1 MKPLDLSNQ
10 TLSQF
15 IQAPFGV
22 KNEVKRR
29 EYEKRYQEYKK
40 KYKIKIEAALDFEG
54 NFFIHLKVP
63 SESQEK
69 KTAYDVVVQFFS
81 PSEKVDMNA
90 SVENYYVQFF
100 SNSPGFVY
108 KYATLYRLKG
118 YLIETLQDKFTTG
131 MLEILPDKAN
141 KDYELSY
148 DSSIYYACRYLLD
161 NRMGILGKL
170 TMKIFK
176 FKSPERF
183 FAAIQEAESVSTARS
198 LSNIK
203 EQLRR
208 EIKSDT
214 DLGNKLAQSKNKN
227 LEKDLTHKKLPSL
240 TTKKEESKLGIRRIK
255 AKESSMSTAKSP
267 RIAVIKRKKP
277 VRSTTKKK

>member
-1 MKPLDLSNQ
+1 MKPLDLSSQ

-100 SNSPGFVY
+100 
-108 KYATLYRLKG
+108 
-118 YLIETLQDKFTTG
+118 
-131 MLEILPDKAN
+131 
-141 KDYELSY
+141 
-148 DSSIYYACRYLLD
+148 
-161 NRMGILGKL
+161 
-170 TMKIFK
+170 
-176 FKSPERF
+176 
-183 FAAIQEAESVSTARS
+183 
-198 LSNIK
+198 
-203 EQLRR
+203 
-208 EIKSDT
+208 
-214 DLGNKLAQSKNKN
+214 
-227 LEKDLTHKKLPSL
+227 
-240 TTKKEESKLGIRRIK
+240 
-255 AKESSMSTAKSP
+255 
-267 RIAVIKRKKP
+267 
-277 VRSTTKKK
+277 